1 MNKYEVLG
9 VIGEGAYGVVLKCR
23 NKESNEVVAIK
34 KFKENEDDDPMVR
47 KTTLREVK
55 MLRFLKHD
63 NIVTLKEAFRRK
75 GRLYLV
81 FEYMEKNLLEV
92 LEDKPNGID
101 NELVRHYIFQLC
113 CAIHYCHVNNVV
125 HRDIKPENLLVSASS
140 GEHSL
145 RLCDFGFAR
154 SLAGGS
160 TGNEMTEYVAT
171 RWYRAPELLLGDT
184 KYSKSVDIWAIGCI
198 MGELVDGQ
206 PVFPGESEID
216 QLYLIQKML
225 GSLPKRHM
233 ELFATN
239 PRFSGMKMP
248 EVKHPETL
256 YRKFNGRLSK
266 KGICFLEGT
275 IQLCSEDR
283 FSSEECMNHPY
294 FEGLSHMFPGATG
307 SSSSGSVGAQHA
319 MEVKPLPLNFAD
331 KQSSISAVMSTEES
345 DMAGGMM
352 MMVDGGAE
360 SSRNKCWTSSRATAM
375 AIKPDEKITMMR
387 DKRKS
392 GVQRKGREDDK
403 PSNASSGSGS
413 SSSNLRKA
421 ADPPPLEDS
430 SMGSWRASEKQTAG
444 YKDEDFGSSRA
455 ISGRKK
461 EKKKGSKHLPKP
473 SSSSSNVGG
482 GSKKKSSSYNDGGP
496 QPSGM
501 AIGLGFAMVR
511 PVSRQS
517 LTQQQ
522 QSALPRYLPHL
533 SGVAN
538 DTMIMTPPSSSN
550 TCGLAG
556 NDADDDDEA
565 GASVYNYPVY
575 PRASLVK
582 KASSKKPRER
592 AADAHEDMDYS

>member
-92 LEDKPNGID
+92 LEDKPNGIE
-101 NELVRHYIFQLC
+101 NELVRRYIFQLC
-113 CAIHYCHVNNVV
+113 CAIHYCHANNVV
-125 HRDIKPENLLVSASS
+125 HRDIKPENLLVSASA
-140 GEHSL
+140 GEHTL

-154 SLAGGS
+154 LLAGGS
-160 TGNEMTEYVAT
+160 AGNNDMTEYVAT

-216 QLYLIQKML
+216 QLYLIQKVL

-248 EVKHPETL
+248 ELKHPETL
-256 YRKFNGRLSK
+256 YRKFSGRLSK
-266 KGICFLEGT
+266 KGICFLEAT
-275 IQLCSEDR
+275 IQLSPDDR
-283 FSSEECMNHPY
+283 LSSEECLNHPY
-294 FEGLSHMFPGATG
+294 FEGLSQTFLGAAG
-307 SSSSGSVGAQHA
+307 GASVSCSSSAYHAQ
-319 MEVKPLPLNFAD
+319 EVKPIPQHCTD
-331 KQSSISAVMSTEES
+331 KPSSISVAASTDE
-345 DMAGGMM
+345 DLVNGA
-352 MMVDGGAE
+352 DGLE
-360 SSRNKCWTSSRATAM
+360 SSRNKCWTSSRAATHTS
-375 AIKPDEKITMMR
+375 IKSDEKNPSK

-392 GVQRKGREDDK
+392 GGRKGREDDRM
-403 PSNASSGSGS
+403 SSCGNS
-413 SSSNLRKA
+413 STNLRKA
-421 ADPPPLEDS
+421 VEPPDDS
-430 SMGSWRASEKQTAG
+430 VVGSWRAGEKAG
-444 YKDEDFGSSRA
+444 YKDEESVNARVV
-455 ISGRKK
+455 SGRKR
-461 EKKKGSKHLPKP
+461 EKKKSSKHLPKTP
-473 SSSSSNVGG
+473 SVSISASGGSSAGSSIHGG
-482 GSKKKSSSYNDGGP
+482 GSKKRSNDGGP

-501 AIGLGFAMVR
+501 AIAAGLGFASLR

-517 LTQQQ
+517 SSQQQQ
-522 QSALPRYLPHL
+522 QSVLPRYLPHL
-533 SGVAN
+533 SGAAS
-538 DTMIMTPPSSSN
+538 DAMAMTPASSGSSSN
-550 TCGLAG
+550 NACGPVP
-556 NDADDDDEA
+556 NDADWDDEA
-565 GASVYNYPVY
+565 DAGVYNYPVY
-575 PRASLVK
+575 PRASLMK
-582 KASSKKPRER
+582 KASSKKPRDR
-592 AADAHEDMDYS
+592 PVDEDMEYN